1 MNYFKKKKGMM
12 KMKKNWMLIITSS
25 IIYLAIITLS
35 IYYAI
40 IPGINKLKEVNT
52 IKDLTYE
59 EKTKLIDEI
68 NQKYVLLE
76 QDVNNKYTPSIKEIN
91 DKYSNLEQ
99 QIKDKY
105 DQKEQEINNKISD
118 KEVARNNEF
127 FKNGLSKKYYNLS
140 DEISALRNEK
150 WEIDSQER
158 KEIDNND
165 DLKEAEI
172 ETIKSNQS
180 SELDRLRKNKDN
192 EIYNINNQNTNKLS
206 IKTKGILSI
215 LIGSIIIL
223 IPLIYIILIFNKLTH
238 LSNLVKEKWSQ
249 VDIFLKQRTDLIPNI
264 VESVKGF
271 TEHEKSTLTNIT
283 KARNQVIKATTKE
296 EEIEANKNLSNAINK
311 LLFLQEDYPE
321 LKANTNFMNLQENLK
336 EIENNISYARQ
347 IYNKAV
353 LKYKN
358 KLEMFPSNI
367 IADIFNFKPEL
378 FFTIDSDDRENPN
391 INFNE
396 KQYYHPKILFFLTK
410 D

>member
-1 MNYFKKKKGMM
+1 
-12 KMKKNWMLIITSS
+12 MKKNWMLIITSS
-25 IIYLAIITLS
+25 IVYLAIITLS

-52 IKDLTYE
+52 IKELTYE

-68 NQKYVLLE
+68 NQKYILLE

-172 ETIKSNQS
+172 KTIKSNQS

-192 EIYNINNQNTNKLS
+192 EIYNINNQNINKS
-206 IKTKGILSI
+206 YIKTKGILSI

-223 IPLIYIILIFNKLTH
+223 IPIIYIILIFNKLTH

-264 VESVKGF
+264 VESVKGL

-396 KQYYHPKILFFLTK
+396 K
-410 D
+410 

>member
-1 MNYFKKKKGMM
+1 
-12 KMKKNWMLIITSS
+12 MKKNWMLIITSS

-68 NQKYVLLE
+68 NQKYILLE

-172 ETIKSNQS
+172 KTIKSNQS

-192 EIYNINNQNTNKLS
+192 EIYNINNQNINKS
-206 IKTKGILSI
+206 YIKTKGILSI

-396 KQYYHPKILFFLTK
+396 K
-410 D
+410 

>member
-25 IIYLAIITLS
+25 IICLAIITLS

-192 EIYNINNQNTNKLS
+192 EIYNINNQNMNKLS

-283 KARNQVIKATTKE
+283 KARNQVIKATSKE

-396 KQYYHPKILFFLTK
+396 K
-410 D
+410 

>member
-1 MNYFKKKKGMM
+1 
-12 KMKKNWMLIITSS
+12 MKKNWMLIITSS

-52 IKDLTYE
+52 IKELTYE

-105 DQKEQEINNKISD
+105 DKKEQEINNKISD

-172 ETIKSNQS
+172 KTIKSNQS

-192 EIYNINNQNTNKLS
+192 EIYNINNQNINKS
-206 IKTKGILSI
+206 YIKTKGILSI

-396 KQYYHPKILFFLTK
+396 K
-410 D
+410 

>member
-1 MNYFKKKKGMM
+1 
-12 KMKKNWMLIITSS
+12 MKKNWMLIITSS
-25 IIYLAIITLS
+25 IVYLAIITLS

-52 IKDLTYE
+52 IKELTYE

-68 NQKYVLLE
+68 NQKYILLE

-105 DQKEQEINNKISD
+105 DKKEQEINNKISD

-172 ETIKSNQS
+172 KTIKSNQS

-192 EIYNINNQNTNKLS
+192 EIYNINNQNINKS
-206 IKTKGILSI
+206 YIKTKGILSI

-223 IPLIYIILIFNKLTH
+223 IPIIYIILIFNKLTH

-378 FFTIDSDDRENPN
+378 FFTIDSDDRENPD

-396 KQYYHPKILFFLTK
+396 K
-410 D
+410 

>member
-1 MNYFKKKKGMM
+1 
-12 KMKKNWMLIITSS
+12 MKKNWMLIITSS

-172 ETIKSNQS
+172 KTIKSNQS
-180 SELDRLRKNKDN
+180 SELDRLGKNKDN
-192 EIYNINNQNTNKLS
+192 EIYNINNQNINKS
-206 IKTKGILSI
+206 YIKTKGILSI

-223 IPLIYIILIFNKLTH
+223 IPIIYIILIFNKLTH

-396 KQYYHPKILFFLTK
+396 K
-410 D
+410 

>member
-1 MNYFKKKKGMM
+1 
-12 KMKKNWMLIITSS
+12 MKKNWMLIITSS

-192 EIYNINNQNTNKLS
+192 EIYNINNQNINKS
-206 IKTKGILSI
+206 YIKTKGILSI

-223 IPLIYIILIFNKLTH
+223 IPIIYIILIFNKLTH

-249 VDIFLKQRTDLIPNI
+249 VDIFLKQRADLIPNI

-396 KQYYHPKILFFLTK
+396 K
-410 D
+410 

>member
-1 MNYFKKKKGMM
+1 
-12 KMKKNWMLIITSS
+12 MKKNWMLIITSS
-25 IIYLAIITLS
+25 IVYLAIITLS

-68 NQKYVLLE
+68 NQKYILLE

-172 ETIKSNQS
+172 KTIKSNQS

-192 EIYNINNQNTNKLS
+192 EIYNINNQNINKS
-206 IKTKGILSI
+206 YIKTKGILSI

-223 IPLIYIILIFNKLTH
+223 IPIIYIILIFNKLTH

-396 KQYYHPKILFFLTK
+396 K
-410 D
+410 

>member
-1 MNYFKKKKGMM
+1 
-12 KMKKNWMLIITSS
+12 MKKNWMLIITSS
-25 IIYLAIITLS
+25 IVYLAIITLS

-105 DQKEQEINNKISD
+105 DKKEQEINNKISD

-172 ETIKSNQS
+172 KTIKSNQS

-192 EIYNINNQNTNKLS
+192 EIYNINNQNINKS
-206 IKTKGILSI
+206 YIKTKGILSI

-223 IPLIYIILIFNKLTH
+223 IPIIYIILIFNKLTH

-378 FFTIDSDDRENPN
+378 FFTIDSDDRENPD

-396 KQYYHPKILFFLTK
+396 K
-410 D
+410 

>member
-1 MNYFKKKKGMM
+1 
-12 KMKKNWMLIITSS
+12 MKKNWMLIITSS

-140 DEISALRNEK
+140 DEISALRSEK

-172 ETIKSNQS
+172 KTIKSNQS

-192 EIYNINNQNTNKLS
+192 EIYNINNQNMNKLS

-396 KQYYHPKILFFLTK
+396 K
-410 D
+410 

>member
-1 MNYFKKKKGMM
+1 
-12 KMKKNWMLIITSS
+12 MKKNWMLIITSS
-25 IIYLAIITLS
+25 IIYLVIIILS

-172 ETIKSNQS
+172 KTIKSNQS

-192 EIYNINNQNTNKLS
+192 EIYNINNQNINKS
-206 IKTKGILSI
+206 YIKTKGILSI

-223 IPLIYIILIFNKLTH
+223 IPIIYIILIFNKLTH

-396 KQYYHPKILFFLTK
+396 K
-410 D
+410 

>member
-1 MNYFKKKKGMM
+1 
-12 KMKKNWMLIITSS
+12 MKKNWMLIITSS

-105 DQKEQEINNKISD
+105 DKKEQEINNKISD

-172 ETIKSNQS
+172 KTIKSNQS

-192 EIYNINNQNTNKLS
+192 EIYNINNQNINKS
-206 IKTKGILSI
+206 YIKTKGILSI

-271 TEHEKSTLTNIT
+271 TEHEKLTLTNIT

-396 KQYYHPKILFFLTK
+396 K
-410 D
+410 

>member
-1 MNYFKKKKGMM
+1 
-12 KMKKNWMLIITSS
+12 MKKNWMLIITSS
-25 IIYLAIITLS
+25 IVYLAIITLS

-52 IKDLTYE
+52 IKELTYE

-172 ETIKSNQS
+172 KTIKSNQS

-192 EIYNINNQNTNKLS
+192 EIYNINNQNINKS
-206 IKTKGILSI
+206 YIKTKGILSI

-396 KQYYHPKILFFLTK
+396 K
-410 D
+410 

>member
-1 MNYFKKKKGMM
+1 
-12 KMKKNWMLIITSS
+12 MKKNWMLIITSS
-25 IIYLAIITLS
+25 IVYLAIITLS

-40 IPGINKLKEVNT
+40 ISGINKLKEVNT
-52 IKDLTYE
+52 IKELTYE

-68 NQKYVLLE
+68 NQKYILLE

-172 ETIKSNQS
+172 KTIKSNQS

-192 EIYNINNQNTNKLS
+192 EIYNINNQNINKS
-206 IKTKGILSI
+206 YIKTKGILSI

-223 IPLIYIILIFNKLTH
+223 IPIIYIILIFNKLTH

-271 TEHEKSTLTNIT
+271 TGHEKSTLTNIT

-347 IYNKAV
+347 IYNKSV

-396 KQYYHPKILFFLTK
+396 K
-410 D
+410 

>member
-1 MNYFKKKKGMM
+1 
-12 KMKKNWMLIITSS
+12 MKKNWLLIIMSS
-25 IIYLAIITLS
+25 IVYLAIIILS
-35 IYYAI
+35 IYYVI
-40 IPGINKLKEVNT
+40 VPGVNKLKEANG
-52 IKDLTYE
+52 IKNLTYE

-68 NQKYVLLE
+68 NQKYILLE
-76 QDVNNKYTPSIKEIN
+76 QDLNNKYAPSIKEIN
-91 DKYSNLEQ
+91 DKYSDLEQ

-105 DQKEQEINNKISD
+105 DDKEQEINDKISD
-118 KEVARNNEF
+118 KEVERNKEF

-192 EIYNINNQNTNKLS
+192 EIYNINNQNMNKLS

-396 KQYYHPKILFFLTK
+396 K
-410 D
+410 

>member
-1 MNYFKKKKGMM
+1 
-12 KMKKNWMLIITSS
+12 MKKNWMLIITSS

-40 IPGINKLKEVNT
+40 FPGINKLKEVNT

-192 EIYNINNQNTNKLS
+192 EIYNINNQNMNKLS

-264 VESVKGF
+264 VESVKSF

-396 KQYYHPKILFFLTK
+396 K
-410 D
+410 

>member
-1 MNYFKKKKGMM
+1 
-12 KMKKNWMLIITSS
+12 MKKNWMLIITSS

-172 ETIKSNQS
+172 KTIKSNQS

-192 EIYNINNQNTNKLS
+192 EIYNINNQNINKS
-206 IKTKGILSI
+206 YIKTKGILSI

-223 IPLIYIILIFNKLTH
+223 IPIIYIILIFNKLTH

-396 KQYYHPKILFFLTK
+396 K
-410 D
+410 

>member
-1 MNYFKKKKGMM
+1 
-12 KMKKNWMLIITSS
+12 MKKNWMLIITSS
-25 IIYLAIITLS
+25 IVYLAIITLS

-52 IKDLTYE
+52 IKELTYE

-68 NQKYVLLE
+68 NQKYILLE

-172 ETIKSNQS
+172 KTIKSNQS

-192 EIYNINNQNTNKLS
+192 EIYNINNQNINKS
-206 IKTKGILSI
+206 YIKTKGILSI

-223 IPLIYIILIFNKLTH
+223 IPIIYIILIFNKLTH

-378 FFTIDSDDRENPN
+378 FFTIDSDDRENPD

-396 KQYYHPKILFFLTK
+396 K
-410 D
+410 

>member
-1 MNYFKKKKGMM
+1 
-12 KMKKNWMLIITSS
+12 MKKNWMLIITSS

-52 IKDLTYE
+52 IKELTYE

-105 DQKEQEINNKISD
+105 DKKEQEINNKISD

-165 DLKEAEI
+165 DLKEEEI
-172 ETIKSNQS
+172 KTIKSNQS

-192 EIYNINNQNTNKLS
+192 EIYNINNQNINKS
-206 IKTKGILSI
+206 YIKTKGILSI

-396 KQYYHPKILFFLTK
+396 K
-410 D
+410 

>member
-1 MNYFKKKKGMM
+1 
-12 KMKKNWMLIITSS
+12 MKKNWMLIITSS

-180 SELDRLRKNKDN
+180 SELDRLRKNKDK
-192 EIYNINNQNTNKLS
+192 EIYNINNQNINKS
-206 IKTKGILSI
+206 YIKTKGILSI

-223 IPLIYIILIFNKLTH
+223 IPIIYIILIFNKLTH

-396 KQYYHPKILFFLTK
+396 K
-410 D
+410 

>member
-1 MNYFKKKKGMM
+1 
-12 KMKKNWMLIITSS
+12 MKKNWMLIITSS
-25 IIYLAIITLS
+25 IVYLAIITLS

-52 IKDLTYE
+52 IKELTYE
-59 EKTKLIDEI
+59 EKTKLIDKI
-68 NQKYVLLE
+68 NQKYILLE

-172 ETIKSNQS
+172 KTIKSNQS

-192 EIYNINNQNTNKLS
+192 EIYNINNQNINKS
-206 IKTKGILSI
+206 YIKTKGILSI

-223 IPLIYIILIFNKLTH
+223 IPIIYIILIFNKLTH

-378 FFTIDSDDRENPN
+378 FFTIDSDDRENPD

-396 KQYYHPKILFFLTK
+396 K
-410 D
+410 

>member
-1 MNYFKKKKGMM
+1 
-12 KMKKNWMLIITSS
+12 MKKNWMLIITSS

-52 IKDLTYE
+52 IKELTYE

-105 DQKEQEINNKISD
+105 DKKEQEINNKISD

-172 ETIKSNQS
+172 KTIKSNQS

-192 EIYNINNQNTNKLS
+192 EIYNINNQNINKS
-206 IKTKGILSI
+206 YIKTKGILSI

-223 IPLIYIILIFNKLTH
+223 IPIIYIILIFNKLTH

-296 EEIEANKNLSNAINK
+296 EEIDANKNLSNAINK

-336 EIENNISYARQ
+336 EIENNNSYARQ

-378 FFTIDSDDRENPN
+378 FFTIDSDDRENPD

-396 KQYYHPKILFFLTK
+396 K
-410 D
+410 

>member
-1 MNYFKKKKGMM
+1 
-12 KMKKNWMLIITSS
+12 MKKNWMLIITSS

-52 IKDLTYE
+52 IKELTYE

-172 ETIKSNQS
+172 KTIKSNQS

-192 EIYNINNQNTNKLS
+192 EIYNINNQNINKS
-206 IKTKGILSI
+206 YIKTKGILSI

-223 IPLIYIILIFNKLTH
+223 IPIIYIILIFNKLTH

-396 KQYYHPKILFFLTK
+396 K
-410 D
+410 

>member
-1 MNYFKKKKGMM
+1 
-12 KMKKNWMLIITSS
+12 MKKNWMLIITSS
-25 IIYLAIITLS
+25 IVYLAIITLS

-52 IKDLTYE
+52 IKELTYE

-150 WEIDSQER
+150 WEIDNQER

-165 DLKEAEI
+165 DLKEEEI
-172 ETIKSNQS
+172 KTIKSNQS

-192 EIYNINNQNTNKLS
+192 EIYNINNQNMNKLS

-396 KQYYHPKILFFLTK
+396 K
-410 D
+410 

>member
-1 MNYFKKKKGMM
+1 
-12 KMKKNWMLIITSS
+12 MKKNWMLIITSS

-105 DQKEQEINNKISD
+105 DKKEQEINNKISD

-172 ETIKSNQS
+172 KTIKSNQS

-192 EIYNINNQNTNKLS
+192 EIYNINNQNINKS
-206 IKTKGILSI
+206 YIKTKGILSI

-223 IPLIYIILIFNKLTH
+223 IPIIYIILIFNKLTH

-396 KQYYHPKILFFLTK
+396 K
-410 D
+410 

>member
-1 MNYFKKKKGMM
+1 
-12 KMKKNWMLIITSS
+12 MKKNWMLIITSS
-25 IIYLAIITLS
+25 IVYLASITLS

-52 IKDLTYE
+52 IKELTYE

-172 ETIKSNQS
+172 KTIKSNQS

-192 EIYNINNQNTNKLS
+192 EIYNINNQNINKS
-206 IKTKGILSI
+206 YIKTKGILSI

-271 TEHEKSTLTNIT
+271 TGHEKSTLTNIT

-396 KQYYHPKILFFLTK
+396 K
-410 D
+410 

>member
-1 MNYFKKKKGMM
+1 
-12 KMKKNWMLIITSS
+12 MKKNWMLIITSS

-52 IKDLTYE
+52 IKELTYE

-68 NQKYVLLE
+68 NQKYILLE

-105 DQKEQEINNKISD
+105 DKKEQEINNKISD

-172 ETIKSNQS
+172 KTIKSNQS

-192 EIYNINNQNTNKLS
+192 EIYNINNQNINKS
-206 IKTKGILSI
+206 YIKTKGILSI

-223 IPLIYIILIFNKLTH
+223 IPIIYIILIFNKLTH

-378 FFTIDSDDRENPN
+378 FFTIDSDDRENPD

-396 KQYYHPKILFFLTK
+396 K
-410 D
+410 

>member
-1 MNYFKKKKGMM
+1 
-12 KMKKNWMLIITSS
+12 MKKNWMLIITSS
-25 IIYLAIITLS
+25 IVYLAIITLS

-52 IKDLTYE
+52 IKELTYE

-105 DQKEQEINNKISD
+105 DKKEQEINNKISD

-172 ETIKSNQS
+172 KTIKSNQS

-192 EIYNINNQNTNKLS
+192 EIYNINNQNINKS
-206 IKTKGILSI
+206 YIKTKGILSI

-223 IPLIYIILIFNKLTH
+223 IPIIYIILIFNKLTH

-347 IYNKAV
+347 LYNKAV

-396 KQYYHPKILFFLTK
+396 K
-410 D
+410 

>member
-1 MNYFKKKKGMM
+1 
-12 KMKKNWMLIITSS
+12 MKKNWILIITSS

-192 EIYNINNQNTNKLS
+192 EIYNINNQNMNKLS

-264 VESVKGF
+264 VESVKSF

-396 KQYYHPKILFFLTK
+396 K
-410 D
+410 

>member
-1 MNYFKKKKGMM
+1 
-12 KMKKNWMLIITSS
+12 MKKNWMLIITSS
-25 IIYLAIITLS
+25 IVYLAIITLS

-52 IKDLTYE
+52 IKELTYE

-68 NQKYVLLE
+68 NQKYILLE

-172 ETIKSNQS
+172 KTIKSNQS

-192 EIYNINNQNTNKLS
+192 EIYNINNQNINKS
-206 IKTKGILSI
+206 YIKTKGILSI

-223 IPLIYIILIFNKLTH
+223 IPIIYIILIFNKLTH

-396 KQYYHPKILFFLTK
+396 K
-410 D
+410 

>member
-1 MNYFKKKKGMM
+1 
-12 KMKKNWMLIITSS
+12 MKKNWMLIITSS

-76 QDVNNKYTPSIKEIN
+76 KDVNNKYTPSIKEIN

-105 DQKEQEINNKISD
+105 DKKEQEINNKISD

-192 EIYNINNQNTNKLS
+192 EIYNINNQNINKS
-206 IKTKGILSI
+206 YIKTKGILSI

-347 IYNKAV
+347 IYNKSV

-396 KQYYHPKILFFLTK
+396 K
-410 D
+410 

>member
-1 MNYFKKKKGMM
+1 MINSKTILLFS
-12 KMKKNWMLIITSS
+12 LVLLLFISSCSTSS
-25 IIYLAIITLS
+25 
-35 IYYAI
+35 
-40 IPGINKLKEVNT
+40 
-52 IKDLTYE
+52 
-59 EKTKLIDEI
+59 
-68 NQKYVLLE
+68 
-76 QDVNNKYTPSIKEIN
+76 NN
-91 DKYSNLEQ
+91 SNWRRVE
-99 QIKDKY
+99 
-105 DQKEQEINNKISD
+105 
-118 KEVARNNEF
+118 
-127 FKNGLSKKYYNLS
+127 
-140 DEISALRNEK
+140 EISPVSSEAITPNGFTSSPILDIETLK
-150 WEIDSQER
+150 IIEGIDSQSAKSITKLQEDR
-158 KEIDNND
+158 KEEIEAGRKKANTQFANAETK
-165 DLKEAEI
+165 LKEAEI

-192 EIYNINNQNTNKLS
+192 EIYNINNQNINKS
-206 IKTKGILSI
+206 YIKTKGILSI

-223 IPLIYIILIFNKLTH
+223 IPIIYIILIFNKLTH

-271 TEHEKSTLTNIT
+271 TGHEKSTLTNIT

-396 KQYYHPKILFFLTK
+396 K
-410 D
+410 

>member
-1 MNYFKKKKGMM
+1 
-12 KMKKNWMLIITSS
+12 MKKNWMLIITSS
-25 IIYLAIITLS
+25 IVYLAIITLS

-52 IKDLTYE
+52 IKELTYE

-68 NQKYVLLE
+68 NQKYILLE

-172 ETIKSNQS
+172 KTIKSNQS

-192 EIYNINNQNTNKLS
+192 EIYNINNQNINKS
-206 IKTKGILSI
+206 YIKTKGILSI

-223 IPLIYIILIFNKLTH
+223 IPIIYIILIFNKLTH

-264 VESVKGF
+264 VESVKAF

-396 KQYYHPKILFFLTK
+396 K
-410 D
+410 

>member
-1 MNYFKKKKGMM
+1 
-12 KMKKNWMLIITSS
+12 MKKNRMLIITSS

-52 IKDLTYE
+52 IKELTYE

-105 DQKEQEINNKISD
+105 DKKEQEINNKISD

-172 ETIKSNQS
+172 KTIKSNQS

-192 EIYNINNQNTNKLS
+192 EIYNINNQNMNKLS

-378 FFTIDSDDRENPN
+378 FFTIDSDDRENPD

-396 KQYYHPKILFFLTK
+396 K
-410 D
+410 

>member
-1 MNYFKKKKGMM
+1 
-12 KMKKNWMLIITSS
+12 MKKNWMLIITSS

-52 IKDLTYE
+52 IKELTYE

-76 QDVNNKYTPSIKEIN
+76 QDVNNKYTPSIKKIN

-172 ETIKSNQS
+172 KTIKSNQS

-192 EIYNINNQNTNKLS
+192 EIYNINNQNINKS
-206 IKTKGILSI
+206 YIKTKGILSI

-223 IPLIYIILIFNKLTH
+223 IPIIYIILIFNKLTH

-396 KQYYHPKILFFLTK
+396 K
-410 D
+410 

>member
-1 MNYFKKKKGMM
+1 
-12 KMKKNWMLIITSS
+12 MKKNWMLIITSS
-25 IIYLAIITLS
+25 IVYLAIITLS

-68 NQKYVLLE
+68 NQKYILLE

-172 ETIKSNQS
+172 KTIKSNQS

-192 EIYNINNQNTNKLS
+192 EIYNINNQNINKS
-206 IKTKGILSI
+206 YIKTKGILSI

-223 IPLIYIILIFNKLTH
+223 IPIIYIILIFNKLTH

-264 VESVKGF
+264 VESVKCF

-396 KQYYHPKILFFLTK
+396 K
-410 D
+410 